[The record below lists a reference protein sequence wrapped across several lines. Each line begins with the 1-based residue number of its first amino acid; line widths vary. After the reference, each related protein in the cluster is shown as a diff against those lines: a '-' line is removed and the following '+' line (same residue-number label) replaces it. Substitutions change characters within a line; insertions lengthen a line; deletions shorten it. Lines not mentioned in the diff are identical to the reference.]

1 MIKIAARSSLSVI
14 AVFFI
19 ISIIAFS
26 SLKISAF
33 SFIGSDSSKTDSFL
47 YILSLENHSLHSV
60 MPTQPDSSLGKVAL
74 EILTNIN
81 LADMKTFLFTE
92 IPGLYASSPQIL
104 IAGQGTDFTNLPIE
118 SPPPQ
123 DFGMHDETD
132 EAELIPNDEKK
143 ELTNDYVAFI
153 YHSHT
158 RESFHSLAPNS
169 KDANSKDKNV
179 TLLGKRLG
187 EKLEERGIKTLVDTT
202 DISDKLVKKGMNY
215 NQSYTASREI
225 VVDAM
230 SQNKEFKLMFDIHRD
245 SVKKH
250 VTTKKIKGQAY
261 AKVMFVIGKSNPN
274 YNKNLEFADKLHRL
288 LEKKYPGLSRGA
300 IAKPNTVGNGIYNQD
315 LFDHNL
321 IIEVGGV
328 DNNLE
333 ELNRTVDALAE
344 VISDYYW
351 GEAVEASKN
360 K

>member
-1 MIKIAARSSLSVI
+1 MFKIAARSSLSVI

-19 ISIIAFS
+19 ISVIAFS
-26 SLKISAF
+26 SLKISSF
-33 SFIGSDSSKTDSFL
+33 SFEGAESSRTDSFL
-47 YILSLENHSLHSV
+47 YIMSLENHSLHSIL
-60 MPTQPDSSLGKVAL
+60 PTQPDRSLGKVAL

-92 IPGLYASSPQIL
+92 IPGLYASSPKIL

-123 DFGMHDETD
+123 NFEIDDESNET
-132 EAELIPNDEKK
+132 EAIPDDEKK
-143 ELTNDYVAFI
+143 ELTNDYIAYI

-158 RESFHSLAPNS
+158 RESYYPLVPDS
-169 KDANSKDKNV
+169 KDPSSKEKNV

-187 EKLEERGIKTLVDTT
+187 EKLEERGIKTLVDES
-202 DISDKLVKKGMNY
+202 DIQEKLLKRGMKY
-215 NQSYTASREI
+215 YQSYAVSRES
-225 VVDAM
+225 VVEAM
-230 SQNKEFKLMFDIHRD
+230 GQNKKLQLMFDIHRD
-245 SVKKH
+245 SARKH
-250 VTTKKIKGQAY
+250 VTTKEINGKPY
-261 AKVMFVIGKSNPN
+261 AKLYFVIGTGNPN
-274 YNKNLEFADKLHRL
+274 YTINLQFANKLHRL
-288 LEKKYPGLSRGA
+288 LEKNYPGLSRGVYDKSKA
-300 IAKPNTVGNGIYNQD
+300 EGNGVYNQD

-321 IIEVGGV
+321 IIEIGGV

-351 GEAVEASKN
+351 GDAVEASKN